1 MANEHLNPIFKDILD
16 GVTKQEPE
24 VIKITVRRWK
34 NTDKYPCPKCGTKL
48 GMPSYT
54 CEKCNV
60 KIKPIMNF

>member
-1 MANEHLNPIFKDILD
+1 MSNDNQML

-24 VIKITVRRWK
+24 VIKITVKRWK

-54 CEKCNV
+54 CEKCKV
-60 KIKPIMNF
+60 KIKPVMNF